1 MASSWRPRRI
11 AGAALVLLAVLAL
24 HLFVTQQIA
33 QSLADFVHASEMP
46 GRIHVTYVREL
57 ELAPPPVTAPVV
69 LAAPV
74 RVPAAAAK
82 PAAPSASAPPA
93 SVAPASAPQ
102 PTADDEAALRARAL
116 AWAAAQAAS
125 AVAAASTPA
134 PPAESTASL
143 TPPSAPAATASN
155 GVSGAPAALAAASP
169 ASAAS
174 DAAAVA
180 FDWPIST
187 RLTYALSGNYRGEVL
202 GDAQVEWVRVGTR
215 YQVHVDIG
223 VGARFAPIITRRMSS
238 EGELVGDSLRPSRYD
253 EDTRVL
259 MRPPRR
265 VTILLGPDEIA
276 LPNGEK
282 LPRAAGVQDAASQFI
297 QLAAHFTTHPES
309 LAAGNTID
317 ILIALRNR
325 VGLFTYDV
333 LGKEETAT
341 PFGALETYHLKP
353 RGIKDRGNV
362 LTAEIWFAP
371 QLRYLPV
378 RIRIEQD
385 PATFVDLVIA
395 RRPEI
400 AAQ

>member
-1 MASSWRPRRI
+1 MAGRLTAPWRPRRV
-11 AGAALVLLAVLAL
+11 AGAALVLLFVLAL
-24 HLFVTQQIA
+24 HLFVTRQIA
-33 QSLADFVHASEMP
+33 QSLDDFVRAGEMP
-46 GRIHVTYVREL
+46 ERIQVTYVREL
-57 ELAPPPVTAPVV
+57 ELAAPPAAAPVV
-69 LAAPV
+69 VAAPA
-74 RVPAAAAK
+74 PKPTAAAK
-82 PAAPSASAPPA
+82 PAAAPA
-93 SVAPASAPQ
+93 STPASAPL
-102 PTADDEAALRARAL
+102 PTADDEAALRERAL

-125 AVAAASTPA
+125 QAASMPA
-134 PPAESTASL
+134 APAEESVATSPPA
-143 TPPSAPAATASN
+143 SAPDASA
-155 GVSGAPAALAAASP
+155 VAAASP

-174 DAAAVA
+174 DAAALA
-180 FDWPIST
+180 FDWPVST

-238 EGELVGDSLRPSRYD
+238 EGELVGDRLRPSRYD

-276 LPNGEK
+276 LPNGVK
-282 LPRAAGVQDAASQFI
+282 LPRAPDVQDVASQFI
-297 QLAAHFTTHPES
+297 QLAAHFTTHPE
-309 LAAGNTID
+309 LLEAGKAIE

-333 LGKEETAT
+333 IGRDETAT
-341 PFGALETYHLKP
+341 PFGMLDTVHLKP
-353 RGIKDRGNV
+353 RDIKDRGNV

-385 PATFVDLVIA
+385 PATYVDLVIV

>member
-1 MASSWRPRRI
+1 MAGRLTAPWRPRRV
-11 AGAALVLLAVLAL
+11 AGAALVLLFVLAL
-24 HLFVTQQIA
+24 HLFVTRQIA
-33 QSLADFVHASEMP
+33 QSLDDFVRAGEMP
-46 GRIHVTYVREL
+46 ERIQVTYVREL
-57 ELAPPPVTAPVV
+57 ELAAPPAAAPVV
-69 LAAPV
+69 VAAPA
-74 RVPAAAAK
+74 PKPTAAAK
-82 PAAPSASAPPA
+82 PAAAPA
-93 SVAPASAPQ
+93 STPASAPL
-102 PTADDEAALRARAL
+102 PTADDEAALRERAL

-125 AVAAASTPA
+125 QAASMPA
-134 PPAESTASL
+134 APAEESVATSPPA
-143 TPPSAPAATASN
+143 SAPDASA
-155 GVSGAPAALAAASP
+155 VAAASP

-174 DAAAVA
+174 DAAALA
-180 FDWPIST
+180 FDWPVST

-238 EGELVGDSLRPSRYD
+238 EGELVGDRLRPSRYD

-276 LPNGEK
+276 LPNGVK
-282 LPRAAGVQDAASQFI
+282 LPRAPDVQDVASQFI
-297 QLAAHFTTHPES
+297 QLAAHFTTHPE
-309 LAAGNTID
+309 LLEAGKAIE

-333 LGKEETAT
+333 IGRDETAT
-341 PFGALETYHLKP
+341 PFGMLDTVHLKP
-353 RGIKDRGNV
+353 RDIKDRGNV

-385 PATFVDLVIA
+385 PATYVDLVIA